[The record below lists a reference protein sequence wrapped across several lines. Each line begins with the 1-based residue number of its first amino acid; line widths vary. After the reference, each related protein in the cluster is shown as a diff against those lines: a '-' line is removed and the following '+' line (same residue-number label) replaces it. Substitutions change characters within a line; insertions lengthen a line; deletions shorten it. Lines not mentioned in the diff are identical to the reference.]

1 MISSDKYGSNGLQL
15 PFNSVTVLRR
25 RYLQRDEKGKTK
37 ETPSEL
43 FRRVARAI
51 AKAELRYSKKAD
63 VESIEKEF
71 FKAMSNL
78 EFLPNTPT
86 LMNGGTKLGQLS
98 ACFVIP
104 VEDSLKGIFDAAKW
118 TAIIHQSGGGTG
130 FSFSKLR
137 PFGDYVKSTDG
148 IASGPITFMTIF
160 DQTTEVVKQGGKRRG
175 ANMGILN
182 VDHPD
187 IINFCS
193 CKSNEGFL
201 KNFNISVAVTTKFIK
216 AVKQNVD
223 FELINPRSKTIV
235 GKIKARK
242 IFETIAENA
251 WRSGEPGIIF
261 IDEINR
267 HNPTP
272 TLGKIESTNPCVS
285 GNTLVC
291 TDIGLRTIKEL
302 AESIDTN
309 VATNIPSNTQRLVLV
324 KKARA
329 FKTGTKKLFRIK
341 TISGYEIEATADH
354 KFLTEAGW
362 KSLQDLTRDDEL
374 ILQNSEGKFNHDS
387 KLPILFGTKSEWD
400 RELGEII
407 GWLIGD
413 GWLSDKKNFRVG
425 FSFGNTDVEIFNY
438 LEPIINRL
446 YGYDVKCI
454 KRDNGVLH
462 LSYHSKYFVD
472 FFKKL
477 GVQAWQSNTK
487 EVPSSIFTATR
498 EAVIGFLQGLFS
510 SDGTVGCDK
519 KNGNYYIRLSS
530 KSEKL
535 LKQTQLLLL
544 NLGIKSKIYARHRK
558 RRIVFN
564 YKNVAGK
571 IKFYESDGLLWELQ
585 INKDMIQ
592 AFLEK
597 IGFLENKNAE
607 KLKNMKD
614 VMFQK
619 TRFVDRLFSK
629 EFIGIADVYDLTEPE
644 THSFIANGIIV
655 HNCGEQP
662 LLPWESCNLG
672 SINLSKIVNGGTIDW
687 NKLKKLVQLGVRF
700 LDNVIDI
707 NKYPNLK
714 IQQITKANRKIGLGV
729 MGFAEALI
737 KLGVPYNSND
747 ALQIGQKI
755 MKFIEKEGHKTSQ
768 LLGKERG
775 SFPNFKQSVWKQK
788 KHYKYMRNATVTTIA
803 PTGTISIIAGCSSGI
818 EPLFAI
824 SFVRNVMEGTELFE
838 TNPLFLKTSKERNFF
853 SEDLLKQISKMGTI
867 QNISTIPDDVKKVFV
882 TAFDI
887 SPEWHVKMQAVF
899 QKHTDNAVS
908 KTVNLPMNSTVNDVK
923 KVYLMAYRLK
933 CKGIT
938 VYRYGSKSDQV
949 LTIRSNKSGKNI
961 VADSEFSGG
970 CAGIVCPH

>member
-1 MISSDKYGSNGLQL
+1 MMSSDKYGSNDLQL

-71 FKAMSNL
+71 FKALSNL

-86 LMNGGTKLGQLS
+86 LMNAGTKLGQLS
-98 ACFVIP
+98 ACFVLPI
-104 VEDSLKGIFDAAKW
+104 EDSLKGIFDAAKW

-148 IASGPITFMTIF
+148 VASGPITFMTIF

-187 IINFCS
+187 IINFSS
-193 CKSNEGFL
+193 CKSKEGFL
-201 KNFNISVAVTTKFIK
+201 KNFNISVAVTSKFMK
-216 AVKQNVD
+216 AVEKDVD
-223 FELINPRSKTIV
+223 FELINPRSQTLV

-242 IFETIAENA
+242 IFETIAEND

-272 TLGKIESTNPCVS
+272 TLGKIEATNP
-285 GNTLVC
+285 
-291 TDIGLRTIKEL
+291 
-302 AESIDTN
+302 
-309 VATNIPSNTQRLVLV
+309 
-324 KKARA
+324 
-329 FKTGTKKLFRIK
+329 
-341 TISGYEIEATADH
+341 
-354 KFLTEAGW
+354 
-362 KSLQDLTRDDEL
+362 
-374 ILQNSEGKFNHDS
+374 
-387 KLPILFGTKSEWD
+387 
-400 RELGEII
+400 
-407 GWLIGD
+407 
-413 GWLSDKKNFRVG
+413 
-425 FSFGNTDVEIFNY
+425 
-438 LEPIINRL
+438 
-446 YGYDVKCI
+446 
-454 KRDNGVLH
+454 
-462 LSYHSKYFVD
+462 
-472 FFKKL
+472 
-477 GVQAWQSNTK
+477 
-487 EVPSSIFTATR
+487 
-498 EAVIGFLQGLFS
+498 
-510 SDGTVGCDK
+510 
-519 KNGNYYIRLSS
+519 
-530 KSEKL
+530 
-535 LKQTQLLLL
+535 
-544 NLGIKSKIYARHRK
+544 
-558 RRIVFN
+558 
-564 YKNVAGK
+564 
-571 IKFYESDGLLWELQ
+571 
-585 INKDMIQ
+585 
-592 AFLEK
+592 
-597 IGFLENKNAE
+597 
-607 KLKNMKD
+607 
-614 VMFQK
+614 
-619 TRFVDRLFSK
+619 
-629 EFIGIADVYDLTEPE
+629 
-644 THSFIANGIIV
+644 
-655 HNCGEQP
+655 CGEQP

-672 SINLSKIVNGGTIDW
+672 SINLSKVVNGGTIDW

-700 LDNVIDI
+700 LDNIIDI
-707 NKYPNLK
+707 NKYPNLE
-714 IQQITKANRKIGLGV
+714 IQKITKANRKIGLGV

-747 ALQIGQKI
+747 ALQIGEKI

-775 SFPNFKQSVWKQK
+775 SFPNFTQSVWKQK
-788 KHYKYMRNATVTTIA
+788 KHYKFMRNATVTTIA

-838 TNPLFLKTSKERNFF
+838 TNPIFLRTSKERNFF

-908 KTVNLPMNSTVNDVK
+908 KTVNLPMNATVSDVK

>member
-272 TLGKIESTNPCVS
+272 TLGKIEATNP
-285 GNTLVC
+285 
-291 TDIGLRTIKEL
+291 
-302 AESIDTN
+302 
-309 VATNIPSNTQRLVLV
+309 
-324 KKARA
+324 
-329 FKTGTKKLFRIK
+329 
-341 TISGYEIEATADH
+341 
-354 KFLTEAGW
+354 
-362 KSLQDLTRDDEL
+362 
-374 ILQNSEGKFNHDS
+374 
-387 KLPILFGTKSEWD
+387 
-400 RELGEII
+400 
-407 GWLIGD
+407 
-413 GWLSDKKNFRVG
+413 
-425 FSFGNTDVEIFNY
+425 
-438 LEPIINRL
+438 
-446 YGYDVKCI
+446 
-454 KRDNGVLH
+454 
-462 LSYHSKYFVD
+462 
-472 FFKKL
+472 
-477 GVQAWQSNTK
+477 
-487 EVPSSIFTATR
+487 
-498 EAVIGFLQGLFS
+498 
-510 SDGTVGCDK
+510 
-519 KNGNYYIRLSS
+519 
-530 KSEKL
+530 
-535 LKQTQLLLL
+535 
-544 NLGIKSKIYARHRK
+544 
-558 RRIVFN
+558 
-564 YKNVAGK
+564 
-571 IKFYESDGLLWELQ
+571 
-585 INKDMIQ
+585 
-592 AFLEK
+592 
-597 IGFLENKNAE
+597 
-607 KLKNMKD
+607 
-614 VMFQK
+614 
-619 TRFVDRLFSK
+619 
-629 EFIGIADVYDLTEPE
+629 
-644 THSFIANGIIV
+644 
-655 HNCGEQP
+655 CGEQP

-714 IQQITKANRKIGLGV
+714 IQKITKTNRKIGLGV

-747 ALQIGQKI
+747 ALQIGEKI